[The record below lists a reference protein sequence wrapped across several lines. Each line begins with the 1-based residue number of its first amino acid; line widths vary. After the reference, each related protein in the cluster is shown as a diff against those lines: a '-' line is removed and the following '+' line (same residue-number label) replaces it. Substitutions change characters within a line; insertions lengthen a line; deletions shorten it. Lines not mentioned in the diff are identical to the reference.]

1 MPTYDY
7 ECDAC
12 GHALELFQSINA
24 PVETTCPECK
34 KKKLRR
40 LFGTGAAIVF
50 KGSGFYQTDY
60 RSENYQKSAK
70 ADKESSSSS
79 DGAAKDASS
88 KDASKK
94 DVSKPEAGSKGTS
107 RSEGRGSSE
116 SGRRDSTKSSDA
128 KPKRKGGSS
137 AD

>member
-12 GHALELFQSINA
+12 SHKFELFQGIND
-24 PVETTCPECK
+24 PVETKCPECK

-40 LFGTGAAIVF
+40 LFGTGGAIVF

-60 RSENYQKSAK
+60 RSESYKKGAS
-70 ADKESSSSS
+70 ADKPAS
-79 DGAAKDASS
+79 DA
-88 KDASKK
+88 
-94 DVSKPEAGSKGTS
+94 
-107 RSEGRGSSE
+107 
-116 SGRRDSTKSSDA
+116 KSSDS
-128 KPKRKGGSS
+128 KNSGSGKKGGDSKPATKS